1 TLKELK
7 IKEVELSKKDSEL
20 KNNRNKAWDI
30 YQRAQTKLETL
41 KSISDSY
48 TGYYQGAREVLKE
61 RKNISGIIGSVAEEF
76 VIPKEYAQAMEVA
89 LGGHLQDIIVTD
101 ENVAK
106 KVIQHLTYNRL
117 GRATFLPQKTVKARM
132 LNKQYRVTLE
142 SLDGYVGIASELVK
156 VSKENLK
163 VSQNLLG
170 TTVIAKNIDFAT
182 EIAKKLNYGVRIVSL
197 NGDVVNP
204 GGAIT
209 GGAVKQKK
217 SGLLE
222 QKLQNEDLQSDI
234 EVMKKKLEDMEIYW
248 GKVHEEYKKI
258 QDKIDTLQVKK
269 NRLQT
274 DRDKYRRKFELIKIE
289 DEHQSIKL
297 KELKESSKY
306 TNIEILSQNLE
317 ENKEKLHSLTKEIDS
332 LEKLITQKAK
342 AEEHNSYSI
351 EKQREEISSYKQR
364 EAVIIE
370 QLRRLK
376 LQLQE
381 LMTQEENISELL
393 KKQQDAIAKIKNK
406 EKITLSAKEDIKD
419 KQEYIRNTIDSIKK
433 KLKDAQEERK
443 QLHIE
448 VKEAEKQLT
457 KANELQRSAYEEQKK
472 LSICISQCDTIL
484 DRNLKDL
491 SENYG
496 VTFEEVEHQI
506 SEKDLNT
513 IEKKLKLLKLGLDEL
528 GVVNI

>member
-1 TLKELK
+1 
-7 IKEVELSKKDSEL
+7 
-20 KNNRNKAWDI
+20 
-30 YQRAQTKLETL
+30 
-41 KSISDSY
+41 
-48 TGYYQGAREVLKE
+48 
-61 RKNISGIIGSVAEEF
+61 
-76 VIPKEYAQAMEVA
+76 M
-89 LGGHLQDIIVTD
+89 
-101 ENVAK
+101 
-106 KVIQHLTYNRL
+106 
-117 GRATFLPQKTVKARM
+117 
-132 LNKQYRVTLE
+132 
-142 SLDGYVGIASELVK
+142 
-156 VSKENLK
+156 
-163 VSQNLLG
+163 
-170 TTVIAKNIDFAT
+170 
-182 EIAKKLNYGVRIVSL
+182 
-197 NGDVVNP
+197 
-204 GGAIT
+204 
-209 GGAVKQKK
+209 
-217 SGLLE
+217 LE
-222 QKLQNEDLQSDI
+222 QKLQIEDLQSNI

-248 GKVHEEYKKI
+248 GKVHEEYKKN
-258 QDKIDTLQVKK
+258 QDKIDTLQVQK

-289 DEHQSIKL
+289 NEHQSIKL

-332 LEKLITQKAK
+332 LEQLITQKAK

-370 QLRRLK
+370 QLRGLK

-406 EKITLSAKEDIKD
+406 EKIALSAKEDIKD

-457 KANELQRSAYEEQKK
+457 RANELQRSAYEEQKK
-472 LSICISQCDTIL
+472 LSIRISQCDTIL

-496 VTFEEVEHQI
+496 VAFEEVEHQI

-528 GVVNI
+528 GVVNIGAISEYERVNERYEFLNSQQNDLLSAKEQLEVSMNEMDLEVKNRFQKTFEQVSKAFSEVFPIMFSGGYAKLSLTNPENILETGIEIMAQPPGKKLQQLSLLSGGERALTAITLLFAILKVRPVPFVILDEAEAALDDTNVARYAQYLQKFDNETQFIVITHRKGTMVNADVLYGVTMQESGVSQIVSVALDDID